1 MSNFWSCGVPTLS
14 LLSEVFFQPLM
25 ASVYTS
31 YRMHIQS
38 VYAEVKG
45 RQVHALKHLC

>member
-1 MSNFWSCGVPTLS
+1 MV
-14 LLSEVFFQPLM
+14 EVFSNHLWH
-25 ASVYTS
+25 VYNYLYSS

-45 RQVHALKHLC
+45 RQVHALKHL